1 MNPLQAL
8 IEKIDSHIPVLWQST
23 KDLDRNQF
31 LKVKGS
37 KDTNLYFVTKGCFR
51 LFVENEYEEH
61 TVRLG
66 YQGDFIGA
74 LDSFITDE
82 PSPFYIQ
89 ALKKSQVKILLKK
102 DFLRFIDSDPAHSK
116 LWQDIMAGLI
126 HSQIEREIDIL
137 CSSPVERYRRLVQ
150 RSPRLFQEVPHKY
163 IAAYLRMTPE
173 TLSRVAKG

>member
-1 MNPLQAL
+1 MHPLQAL
-8 IEKIDSHIPVLWQST
+8 IEKIEAHRPSLWQST
-23 KDLDRNQF
+23 RDLSRNEF

-37 KDTNLYFVTKGCFR
+37 TDTNLYFVTEGCFR
-51 LFVENEYEEH
+51 LFVENEHEEH

-66 YQGDFIGA
+66 YGGDIIAA
-74 LDSFITDE
+74 LDSFITDA

-89 ALKKSQVKILLKK
+89 ALKKSQVKVLLKAE
-102 DFLRFIDSDPAHSK
+102 FTRFIQSDPVHGS
-116 LWQDIMAGLI
+116 LWQEVMGLLI

-137 CSSPVERYRRLVQ
+137 CSSPVERYRRLLG

-173 TLSRVAKG
+173 TLSRVQKG